1 MRIAL
6 THNLR
11 LSDSEEEAEFDTR
24 ETVDALAGAIE
35 RLGHR
40 VERIEVS
47 GPASRTVARLEAFGP
62 DLIFNTAEGRRGRF
76 REAFFPAL
84 FDELGM
90 PYTGSDAY
98 ALALTLDKQLTKLVL
113 AQHGVTTPR
122 WQYVEECRQLQVNA
136 LRYPV
141 IVKPNFEGSSK
152 GITQDSVVEDPLR
165 LHEIVDDALRRY
177 PAGLLV
183 EQYVVGRDVTVPFLE
198 AAAPERRGILQ
209 PVEYVIDEAASATR
223 KYAIYDYELKT
234 RLDQLVS
241 VRAPAKVR
249 RQQAERIQ
257 QLCDTVYRVLGIRDL
272 GRIDLR
278 LGDDGNVYFLE
289 INALPSL
296 EPGAGI
302 YAAAALEGLHADG
315 VIAAVIRSAVE
326 RWRIVDKSARRGR
339 PRRTERLKVGFSFNV
354 KRVTPDPGGEQDDEA
369 EYDSPR
375 TLQAIREAIASWGHE
390 VVDLE
395 ATQDLPLVLAS
406 TPVDVVFN
414 IAEGFKGRSRESQV
428 PSLLELLDIP
438 YTGSDPSALSVS
450 LDKALAKRMVRTHGI
465 LTPDYMVLH
474 TGKERLPRELSFPLL
489 VKPVAEGT
497 SKGVTKKSV
506 VRDELELRDVA
517 RELIAKYRQP
527 ALVESY
533 VAGREFTVG
542 LLGERRPK
550 VLPPME
556 IVFLDPSD
564 PTPIYSFEMKQDWS
578 EKIRYEVPA
587 KLTPRELDRLEKAA
601 RECFTALGCR
611 DVARLD
617 FRMDA
622 DGRIYFIEANP
633 LPGLTPG
640 WSDLV
645 LIAQAAGME
654 YRGLIG
660 EILSFAIRRYQER
673 ERERERARRAQAQA
687 ERESAQAASAA
698 AGPASPGA
706 VAGGN
711 GANGNVAAGALA
723 AGAGGNGGVGVVGV
737 MGATG
742 SGSNDGGSVAGA
754 TSGEVG
760 AAGGI
765 GGGAAGDAGSS
776 GSRVTGATGGSRQPA
791 TTADGAPCADGS
803 RSPEDGEGP
812 RS

>member
-11 LSDSEEEAEFDTR
+11 LTDSEEEAEFDTR
-24 ETVDALAGAIE
+24 ETVDALASAIE

-122 WQYVEECRQLQVNA
+122 WQYVERPEQLQVNA

-141 IVKPNFEGSSK
+141 MVKPNFEGSSK

-165 LHEIVDDALRRY
+165 LHEVVAAALAKY

-183 EQYVVGRDVTVPFLE
+183 EEFIVGRDVTVPFLE
-198 AAAPERRGILQ
+198 RAAPEHGGVLQ
-209 PVEYVIDEAASATR
+209 PVEYVVDTALAGER
-223 KYAIYDYELKT
+223 RHAIYDYELKT
-234 RLDQLVS
+234 KLDKAVS
-241 VRAPAKVR
+241 VRAPAKLTR
-249 RQQAERIQ
+249 AQKDRIQ
-257 QLCDTVYRVLGIRDL
+257 EQAAAVFRVLGVRDL
-272 GRIDLR
+272 GRIDFR
-278 LGDDGNVYFLE
+278 VGDDGQVHFLE

-302 YAAAALEGLHADG
+302 YVAAALEGLHADAVLG
-315 VIAAVIRSAVE
+315 AVIQSAVARHE
-326 RWRIVDKSARRGR
+326 IAEPRSRRGK
-339 PRRTERLKVGFSFNV
+339 PRRTERLKVGFAFNV
-354 KRVTPDPGGEQDDEA
+354 KRVTPDPSGEGDDEA
-369 EYDSPR
+369 EYDSPK
-375 TLQAIREAIASWGHE
+375 TLQAIREAIASYGHE

-395 ATQDLPLVLAS
+395 ATSDLPIQLAS

-414 IAEGFKGRSRESQV
+414 IAEGFKGRNRESQV
-428 PSLLELLDIP
+428 PALLELLDIP
-438 YTGSDPSALSVS
+438 YTGSDPAALSVS

-465 LTPDYMVLH
+465 LTPSYLVMH
-474 TGKERLPRELSFPLL
+474 TGKERLPKELGFPLL

-506 VRDELELRDVA
+506 VRDEVEMREVA
-517 RELIAKYRQP
+517 RDMIAKYRQP
-527 ALVESY
+527 ALVEEY
-533 VAGREFTVG
+533 IGGREFTVG
-542 LLGERRPK
+542 MLGERRPR

-556 IVFLDPSD
+556 IVFLDRQD
-564 PTPIYSFEMKQDWS
+564 PTPIYSFEMKQDWN

-587 KLTPRELDRLEKAA
+587 KLEGRELERLERAA
-601 RECFTALGCR
+601 RECFGALGCR
-611 DVARLD
+611 DVARID

-622 DGRIYFIEANP
+622 EGRLYFIESNP
-633 LPGLTPG
+633 LPGLAPG

-645 LIAQAAGME
+645 LIAQAAGIE
-654 YRGLIG
+654 YRALIG

-673 ERERERARRAQAQA
+673 ERERERARRAQIAASREMAA
-687 ERESAQAASAA
+687 ERREDATNG
-698 AGPASPGA
+698 AGP
-706 VAGGN
+706 GG
-711 GANGNVAAGALA
+711 
-723 AGAGGNGGVGVVGV
+723 
-737 MGATG
+737 TR
-742 SGSNDGGSVAGA
+742 
-754 TSGEVG
+754 GESG
-760 AAGGI
+760 AA
-765 GGGAAGDAGSS
+765 
-776 GSRVTGATGGSRQPA
+776 
-791 TTADGAPCADGS
+791 
-803 RSPEDGEGP
+803 
-812 RS
+812 

>member
-11 LSDSEEEAEFDTR
+11 LTDSEEEAEFDTR
-24 ETVDALAGAIE
+24 ETVDALASAIE

-113 AQHGVTTPR
+113 AQHGVSTPR
-122 WQYVEECRQLQVNA
+122 WQYVERPEQLQVNA

-141 IVKPNFEGSSK
+141 MVKPNFEGSSK

-165 LHEIVDDALRRY
+165 LHEVVAAALAKY

-183 EQYVVGRDVTVPFLE
+183 EEFIVGRDVTVPFLE
-198 AAAPERRGILQ
+198 GAAPERGGVLQ
-209 PVEYVIDEAASATR
+209 PVEYVIDTAIAGER
-223 KYAIYDYELKT
+223 RHAIYDYDLKT
-234 RLDQLVS
+234 KLDRAVS
-241 VRAPAKVR
+241 VRAPAKLAR
-249 RQQAERIQ
+249 AQKERIQ
-257 QLCDTVYRVLGIRDL
+257 EQASAVFRVLGVRDL
-272 GRIDLR
+272 GRIDFR
-278 LGDDGNVYFLE
+278 VGEDGRVYFLE

-302 YAAAALEGLHADG
+302 YVAAALEGLHADG
-315 VIAAVIRSAVE
+315 VLGAVIQSAVARYDLAE
-326 RWRIVDKSARRGR
+326 PRSRRGR
-339 PRRTERLKVGFSFNV
+339 PRRAERLKVGFAFNV
-354 KRVTPDPGGEQDDEA
+354 KRVTPDLSGDGDDEA
-369 EYDSPR
+369 EYDSPK
-375 TLQAIREAIASWGHE
+375 TLQAIREAIASYGHE

-395 ATQDLPLVLAS
+395 ATSDLPIQLAS

-414 IAEGFKGRSRESQV
+414 IAEGFKGRNRESQV
-428 PSLLELLDIP
+428 PALLELLDIP
-438 YTGSDPSALSVS
+438 YTGSDPAALSVS

-465 LTPDYMVLH
+465 LTPSYLVMH
-474 TGKERLPRELSFPLL
+474 SGKERLPKELGFPLL

-506 VRDELELRDVA
+506 VRDEIEMREVA
-517 RELIAKYRQP
+517 REMIAKYRQP
-527 ALVESY
+527 ALVEEY
-533 VAGREFTVG
+533 IGGREFTVG
-542 LLGERRPK
+542 MLGERRPR

-556 IVFLDPSD
+556 IVFLDRDD
-564 PTPIYSFEMKQDWS
+564 PTPIYSFEMKQDWN

-587 KLTPRELDRLEKAA
+587 KLEGRELERLERAA

-611 DVARLD
+611 DVARID
-617 FRMDA
+617 FRMDPE
-622 DGRIYFIEANP
+622 GRIYFIESNP
-633 LPGLTPG
+633 LPGLAPG

-645 LIAQAAGME
+645 LIAQAAGID
-654 YRGLIG
+654 YRALIG

-673 ERERERARRAQAQA
+673 ERERERARRAQI
-687 ERESAQAASAA
+687 AASR
-698 AGPASPGA
+698 
-706 VAGGN
+706 
-711 GANGNVAAGALA
+711 
-723 AGAGGNGGVGVVGV
+723 
-737 MGATG
+737 
-742 SGSNDGGSVAGA
+742 
-754 TSGEVG
+754 EVG
-760 AAGGI
+760 PDRRDDGTRGES
-765 GGGAAGDAGSS
+765 GAA
-776 GSRVTGATGGSRQPA
+776 
-791 TTADGAPCADGS
+791 
-803 RSPEDGEGP
+803 
-812 RS
+812 

>member
-11 LSDSEEEAEFDTR
+11 LTDSEEEAEFDTR
-24 ETVDALAGAIE
+24 QTVDALASAIE

-47 GPASRTVARLEAFGP
+47 GPASRTVARLEAYGP

-98 ALALTLDKQLTKLVL
+98 ALAVTLDKQLTKLVL
-113 AQHGVTTPR
+113 TQHGVTTPR
-122 WQYVEECRQLQVNA
+122 WQYVENPRFLQTCA

-165 LHEIVDDALRRY
+165 LHEVVSAGLRKY

-183 EQYVVGRDVTVPFLE
+183 EEFIAGRDVTVPYLE
-198 AAAPERRGILQ
+198 KAAPERGGVLQ
-209 PVEYVIDEAASATR
+209 PVEYVIDAALAGER
-223 KYAIYDYELKT
+223 RHAIYDFDLKT
-234 RLDQLVS
+234 KLEKAVS
-241 VRAPAKVR
+241 VRAPAKLVR
-249 RQQAERIQ
+249 AQKERIQ
-257 QLCDTVYRVLGIRDL
+257 EQAATVFRALGIRDL
-272 GRIDLR
+272 GRIDFR
-278 LGDDGNVYFLE
+278 VGEDGQVYFLE

-302 YAAAALEGLHADG
+302 YVAAMLEGLHADAVLG
-315 VIAAVIRSAVE
+315 SVIQSAVE
-326 RWRIVDKSARRGR
+326 RCNIAVPPSRRGK
-339 PRRTERLKVGFSFNV
+339 PRRAERLKVGFAFNV
-354 KRVTPDPGGEQDDEA
+354 KRVTPDLAGEQDVEA
-369 EYDSPR
+369 EYDSPK
-375 TLQAIREAIASWGHE
+375 TLQAIREAITSYGHE

-395 ATQDLPLVLAS
+395 ATSDLPIQLAS

-414 IAEGFKGRSRESQV
+414 IAEGFKGRNRESQV
-428 PSLLELLDIP
+428 PALLELLDIP
-438 YTGSDPSALSVS
+438 YTGSDPAALSVS

-465 LTPDYMVLH
+465 LTPGYLVMQ
-474 TGKERLPRELSFPLL
+474 TGKERLPKELGFPLI

-506 VRDELELRDVA
+506 VRDEAELRDVA
-517 RELIAKYRQP
+517 REMIGKYRQA
-527 ALVESY
+527 ALAEEYIS
-533 VAGREFTVG
+533 GREFTVG
-542 LLGERRPK
+542 LLGERRPR

-556 IVFLDPSD
+556 IVFLDEAD

-578 EKIRYEVPA
+578 DQIRYEVPA
-587 KLTPRELDRLEKAA
+587 RLSERELDRLEKAA
-601 RECFTALGCR
+601 RECFAALGCR
-611 DVARLD
+611 DVARID

-622 DGRIYFIEANP
+622 DGRIFFIETNP
-633 LPGLTPG
+633 LPGLAPG

-645 LIAQAAGME
+645 LIAQAAGLD

-673 ERERERARRAQAQA
+673 ERERERARRAQL
-687 ERESAQAASAA
+687 AASRDAA
-698 AGPASPGA
+698 SGASGQEKA
-706 VAGGN
+706 
-711 GANGNVAAGALA
+711 
-723 AGAGGNGGVGVVGV
+723 
-737 MGATG
+737 
-742 SGSNDGGSVAGA
+742 
-754 TSGEVG
+754 
-760 AAGGI
+760 
-765 GGGAAGDAGSS
+765 
-776 GSRVTGATGGSRQPA
+776 
-791 TTADGAPCADGS
+791 
-803 RSPEDGEGP
+803 EGQG
-812 RS
+812 

>member
-11 LSDSEEEAEFDTR
+11 LTDSEEEAEFDTR
-24 ETVDALAGAIE
+24 ETVDALASAIE

-113 AQHGVTTPR
+113 AQHGVSTPR
-122 WQYVEECRQLQVNA
+122 WQYVERPEQLQVNA

-141 IVKPNFEGSSK
+141 MVKPNFEGSSK

-165 LHEIVDDALRRY
+165 LHEVVAAALAKY

-183 EQYVVGRDVTVPFLE
+183 EEFIVGRDVTVPFLE
-198 AAAPERRGILQ
+198 GAAPERGGVLQ
-209 PVEYVIDEAASATR
+209 PVEYVIDTAIAGER
-223 KYAIYDYELKT
+223 RHAIYDYELKT
-234 RLDQLVS
+234 KLDRAVS
-241 VRAPAKVR
+241 VRAPAKLAR
-249 RQQAERIQ
+249 AQKERIQ
-257 QLCDTVYRVLGIRDL
+257 EQASAVFRVLGVRDL
-272 GRIDLR
+272 GRIDFR
-278 LGDDGNVYFLE
+278 VGEDGRVYFLE

-302 YAAAALEGLHADG
+302 YVAAALEGLHADG
-315 VIAAVIRSAVE
+315 VLGAVIQSAVARYDLAE
-326 RWRIVDKSARRGR
+326 PRSRRGR
-339 PRRTERLKVGFSFNV
+339 PRRAERLKVGFAFNV
-354 KRVTPDPGGEQDDEA
+354 KRVTPDLSGDGDDEA
-369 EYDSPR
+369 EYDSPK
-375 TLQAIREAIASWGHE
+375 TLQAIREAIASYGHE

-395 ATQDLPLVLAS
+395 ATSDLPIQLAS

-414 IAEGFKGRSRESQV
+414 IAEGFKGRNRESQV
-428 PSLLELLDIP
+428 PALLELLDIP
-438 YTGSDPSALSVS
+438 YTGSDPAALSVS

-465 LTPDYMVLH
+465 LTPSYLVMH
-474 TGKERLPRELSFPLL
+474 SGKERLPKELGFPLL

-506 VRDELELRDVA
+506 VRDEIEMREVA
-517 RELIAKYRQP
+517 REMIAKYRQP
-527 ALVESY
+527 ALVEEY
-533 VAGREFTVG
+533 IGGREFTVG
-542 LLGERRPK
+542 MLGERRPR

-556 IVFLDPSD
+556 IVFLDRDD
-564 PTPIYSFEMKQDWS
+564 PTPIYSFEMKQDWN

-587 KLTPRELDRLEKAA
+587 KLEGRELERLERAA

-611 DVARLD
+611 DVARID
-617 FRMDA
+617 FRMDPE
-622 DGRIYFIEANP
+622 GRIYFIESNP
-633 LPGLTPG
+633 LPGLAPG

-645 LIAQAAGME
+645 LIAQAAGID
-654 YRGLIG
+654 YRALIG

-673 ERERERARRAQAQA
+673 ERERERARRAQI
-687 ERESAQAASAA
+687 AASRE
-698 AGPASPGA
+698 
-706 VAGGN
+706 VAPDRRD
-711 GANGNVAAGALA
+711 
-723 AGAGGNGGVGVVGV
+723 
-737 MGATG
+737 
-742 SGSNDGGSVAGA
+742 DG
-754 TSGEVG
+754 TRGESG
-760 AAGGI
+760 AA
-765 GGGAAGDAGSS
+765 
-776 GSRVTGATGGSRQPA
+776 
-791 TTADGAPCADGS
+791 
-803 RSPEDGEGP
+803 
-812 RS
+812 

>member
-24 ETVDALAGAIE
+24 ETVDALAAAIE

-113 AQHGVTTPR
+113 AQHGVPTPR
-122 WQYVEECRQLQVNA
+122 WQYIEDTRHLQPNA

-165 LHEIVDDALRRY
+165 LHEVVREGLARY

-183 EQYVVGRDVTVPFLE
+183 EEFIVGRDVTVPYLE
-198 AAAPERRGILQ
+198 AAAPERKGVLQ

-223 KYAIYDYELKT
+223 RYAIYDYELKT
-234 RLDQLVS
+234 KLDRYVS
-241 VRAPAKVR
+241 VRAPAKVKR
-249 RQQAERIQ
+249 SQAERIQ
-257 QLCDTVYRVLGIRDL
+257 SICDGVYRVLGIRDL

-278 LGDDGNVYFLE
+278 LGDDGQLYFLE

-302 YAAAALEGLHADG
+302 YAAAALEGLHADAVLG
-315 VIAAVIRSAVE
+315 AVIQSATQ
-326 RWRIVDKSARRGR
+326 RWNIAEPRGRRGR
-339 PRRTERLKVGFSFNV
+339 PKRTERLKVGFSFNV
-354 KRVTPDPGGEQDDEA
+354 KRVTPDPSGEADEEA
-369 EYDSPR
+369 EYDSPK
-375 TLQAIREAIASWGHE
+375 TLQAIREAIASYGHE

-395 ATQDLPLVLAS
+395 ATTELPIVLAS

-414 IAEGFKGRSRESQV
+414 IAEGFKGRNRESQV

-438 YTGSDPSALSVS
+438 YTGSDPAALSVS

-465 LTPDYMVLH
+465 PTPDYVLMH

-497 SKGVTKKSV
+497 SKGVTKRSV
-506 VRDELELRDVA
+506 VRDEVELREVA
-517 RELIAKYRQP
+517 RELIVKYRQP
-527 ALVESY
+527 ALVEGY

-556 IVFLDPSD
+556 IVFLDGSD
-564 PTPIYSFEMKQDWS
+564 PTPIYSFEMKQDWND
-578 EKIRYEVPA
+578 KIRYEVPA
-587 KLTPRELDRLEKAA
+587 KLSPRELERLEKAA

-611 DVARLD
+611 DVARID
-617 FRMDA
+617 FRMDPE
-622 DGRIYFIEANP
+622 GRIHFIECNP
-633 LPGLTPG
+633 LPGLAPG

-645 LIAQAAGME
+645 LIAQAAGID

-687 ERESAQAASAA
+687 EREANARDAAFAA
-698 AGPASPGA
+698 AAPGP
-706 VAGGN
+706 N
-711 GANGNVAAGALA
+711 GHEKP
-723 AGAGGNGGVGVVGV
+723 
-737 MGATG
+737 
-742 SGSNDGGSVAGA
+742 SGTPS
-754 TSGEVG
+754 
-760 AAGGI
+760 
-765 GGGAAGDAGSS
+765 
-776 GSRVTGATGGSRQPA
+776 
-791 TTADGAPCADGS
+791 DGAPTV
-803 RSPEDGEGP
+803 
-812 RS
+812 